1 MAIDTLTSDQD
12 VQRAAAAK
20 RLKSA
25 ERSMIVSAV
34 ITVLLLA
41 VTIAAFMNGRYSGT
55 DNHGQTTVFGAFAA
69 IILLRFA
76 YRGWRLYSTWRNLK
90 EAQEAHRSLQ

>member
-1 MAIDTLTSDQD
+1 MAIDPLMSGQD
-12 VQRAAAAK
+12 TQRAAAAK

-41 VTIAAFMNGRYSGT
+41 VTVAAFLNGRYSSS
-55 DNHGQTTVFGAFAA
+55 DNRGQTSLFGVLGA

-76 YRGWRLYSTWRNLK
+76 YRGWRLYTTWKNLK
-90 EAQEAHRSLQ
+90 DAQEAHRSLQ

>member
-1 MAIDTLTSDQD
+1 MAIDPVTSGED
-12 VQRAAAAK
+12 VQREAAAK

-34 ITVLLLA
+34 VTVLLLG
-41 VTIAAFMNGRYSGT
+41 VTIAAFLNGRNSGS
-55 DNHGQTTVFGAFAA
+55 DNRSQTSLFGILGAV
-69 IILLRFA
+69 ILLRFA

-90 EAQEAHRSLQ
+90 DAQEAHRNL